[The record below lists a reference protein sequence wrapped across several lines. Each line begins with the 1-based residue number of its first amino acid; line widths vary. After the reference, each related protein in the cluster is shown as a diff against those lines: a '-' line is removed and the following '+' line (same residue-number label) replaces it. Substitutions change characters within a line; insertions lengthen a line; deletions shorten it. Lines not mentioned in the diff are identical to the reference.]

1 MNLLSR
7 NLPPHDRSTHAWPE
21 ADRYGSASSVDA
33 WPFHPPFPGLRLAAA
48 EAPPGMEPE
57 ALADPFVTLG
67 DRGGFSRVLL
77 AEVRGAQDAPLLLVA
92 VKLQSDEYP
101 FLPEGVGVGL
111 TCEDVESAWQR
122 EVDLLD
128 RCGGAGS
135 GIPSPVEVLERAPG
149 APALLPPT
157 LYCKRRRAFFAA
169 PCPACGGP
177 LSDVRDDRL
186 LESLGLPRRDRSLAR
201 FLGCSACQASG
212 STRLWALLK
221 EADGGAAVQDAQ
233 DLFREFGTLARQ
245 PGRVLPCQGC
255 EHVPRCYPENA
266 AGEALRLLTPVTFYE
281 SRAVGL
287 PFLHLRWD
295 EAMQLAGGAEFATI
309 VEGAATEPGRAG
321 ELRRLRGVL
330 ESQSAYVFEHDVS
343 GKLGL
348 EVLRLKLG
356 LFAQLCRAVAAL
368 HRHARAPH
376 LGITPGRVLV
386 PIDPGP
392 SGLPW
397 LWRLGVRLVG
407 LGNAR
412 SRTLPATV
420 GDALPVVPYERPLLV
435 DPVFAPPRLRE
446 TPLADLP
453 AVATL
458 LAVTPAGDA
467 NAVLELVIEADTVD
481 LTSVSR
487 GDLLDISIVQARPPL
502 ALKLVAVPTAT
513 PGRRLTVKTLPFPA
527 GAGLRDT
534 LAQLVG
540 TPMPRTR
547 FTVQACLHVPVDV
560 HALGMMLLTGLLGH
574 ATRSPAAV
582 AAAVQEVRQR
592 ILQRARDR
600 GAEAGDGLVADAVG
614 ALTSDAFA
622 TRHLFADPEAHGA
635 AAAAL
640 PEALWLDALLV
651 GLRAVTWL
659 RGFGIC
665 HDAADFDPQH
675 PEVKTEFLLEL
686 VESLLRR
693 VDAALFGLPGRGAE
707 VRAALARIAREMKV
721 E

>member
-1 MNLLSR
+1 MNLLPR
-7 NLPPHDRSTHAWPE
+7 NLPPHDRSTHPWPR
-21 ADRYGSASSVDA
+21 ADRCGSGSSVDA
-33 WPFHPPFPGLRLAAA
+33 WPFHPPFPSLRLATA

-77 AEVRGAQDAPLLLVA
+77 AEVLGAHDMPLLRVA

-101 FLPEGVGVGL
+101 FLPEGAGVGL
-111 TCEDVESAWQR
+111 TSDDVEAAWER
-122 EVDLLD
+122 EVDLLE
-128 RCGGAGS
+128 RCGAAGS
-135 GIPSPVEVLERAPG
+135 GVPSPVEVLERAAG

-157 LYCKRRRAFFAA
+157 IYCKRRRAFFAA
-169 PCPACGGP
+169 PCPTCGGP
-177 LSDVRDDRL
+177 LADVRDDRL

-201 FLGCSACQASG
+201 FLACARCQGSG
-212 STRLWALLK
+212 SGTLWTLLK
-221 EADGGAAVQDAQ
+221 EPDAGTAVGDAQ
-233 DLFREFGTLARQ
+233 DLFHAFAPLARR
-245 PGRVLPCQGC
+245 PGHALPCQGC
-255 EHVPRCYPENA
+255 EHVPRCYPEHA

-281 SRAVGL
+281 SRAVAL
-287 PFLHLRWD
+287 PLAQLRWD
-295 EAMQLAGGAEFATI
+295 EAMRLAGGASFDSI
-309 VEGAATEPGRAG
+309 VDGVGVEPGRAR
-321 ELRRLRGVL
+321 ELRRLGPVL
-330 ESQSAYVFEHDVS
+330 APQSSHLFAHDVA

-348 EVLRLKLG
+348 EVLRTKLG
-356 LFAQLCRAVAAL
+356 LFAQLCRATAAL
-368 HRHARAPH
+368 HRHAHAPH
-376 LGITPGRVLV
+376 LGIAPGRVLAC
-386 PIDPGP
+386 IDPEP

-412 SRTLPATV
+412 ARPVPSTAS
-420 GDALPVVPYERPLLV
+420 DALPAVPYERPLLV

-453 AVATL
+453 GVATL
-458 LAVTPAGDA
+458 LAVTPVGDA
-467 NAVLELVIEADTVD
+467 SAVLELAIEAETVE
-481 LTSVSR
+481 LSSVSR
-487 GDLLDISIVQARPPL
+487 GDLLDVSIVQARPPL
-502 ALKLVAVPTAT
+502 ALKLVAAPLAA
-513 PGRRLTVKTLPFPA
+513 PERRLTLRTLPFPA

-540 TPMPRTR
+540 TPLPRTR
-547 FTVQACLHVPVDV
+547 FTVQPCLHVPVDV

-574 ATRSPAAV
+574 ASRSPAAV
-582 AAAVQEVRQR
+582 AVAVQEARQR
-592 ILQRARDR
+592 LVHRAIGRGE
-600 GAEAGDGLVADAVG
+600 GAEALIAAAVEEL
-614 ALTSDAFA
+614 AADAFA
-622 TRHLFADPEAHGA
+622 KRHLFDDPEAHEA
-635 AAAAL
+635 AAAAV
-640 PEALWLDALLV
+640 PDSLWLDALLI